1 MSAGWGEQTE
11 PVQDTASG
19 WGNVPEEKSV
29 ENVSQE
35 VSQKSILK
43 IPAVVNVPPAER
55 QVVEALDPR
64 KVIPPKRRIS
74 LGDYMS
80 KRTSKTEENEHVAEK
95 ETAEKKLE
103 TLPEKNTD
111 KPEPVAE
118 SSIVIDVR
126 KYMHLNKKNGR
137 LK

>member
-1 MSAGWGEQTE
+1 
-11 PVQDTASG
+11 
-19 WGNVPEEKSV
+19 
-29 ENVSQE
+29 
-35 VSQKSILK
+35 
-43 IPAVVNVPPAER
+43 
-55 QVVEALDPR
+55 
-64 KVIPPKRRIS
+64 
-74 LGDYMS
+74 MS